1 MHQIRSSCGHFNPT
15 APTTAKTLWSF
26 DRSECNWVTALWD
39 THLHVFTVLYFRFN
53 NCKFLV
59 DCSLDLWYFVDSRR
73 TNKKKMT
80 KGKSPLLKK
89 CWVSLADPAKRL
101 IKISKLNLWK
111 YVTFCVYNLWG
122 WWEVVLYKETLSPLG
137 EC

>member
-80 KGKSPLLKK
+80 KGKSPLPKK

-101 IKISKLNLWK
+101 IKISKLNL
-111 YVTFCVYNLWG
+111 
-122 WWEVVLYKETLSPLG
+122 
-137 EC
+137 